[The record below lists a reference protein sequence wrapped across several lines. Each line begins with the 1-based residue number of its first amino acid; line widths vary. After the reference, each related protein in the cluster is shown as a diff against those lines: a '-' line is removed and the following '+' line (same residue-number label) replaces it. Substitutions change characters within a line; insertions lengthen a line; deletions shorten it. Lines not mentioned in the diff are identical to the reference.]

1 MVPVH
6 GIRGLESDSIG
17 IYELVPDDDVFAQA
31 GCEAVKI
38 FRQSGYNADLPS

>member
-17 IYELVPDDDVFAQA
+17 IYELVPDDDVLAQA
-31 GCEAVKI
+31 ACEIVKT
-38 FRQSGYNADLPS
+38 FGQSGYNPESPS